1 MQIACTPHRQPAGIT
16 RQRIGGDEIM
26 SSLWTGTMPSL
37 ITPVTVLGKRYLA
50 YILALL
56 LPGAGHAYAGHW
68 RRGLVW
74 FVLCIVTLAFL
85 STGVLLVERT
95 GAEPFVVT
103 ALRLETVGF
112 ADVAF
117 PLAVLVLSVLD
128 LYGLAVLDEKSVEPP
143 VTNRS

>member
-1 MQIACTPHRQPAGIT
+1 MSAIWTNILLSLATPLVT
-16 RQRIGGDEIM
+16 RVNRC
-26 SSLWTGTMPSL
+26 
-37 ITPVTVLGKRYLA
+37 LA

-95 GAEPFVVT
+95 GVEPFVVT
-103 ALRLETVGF
+103 ALRLKTVGF

-128 LYGLAVLDEKSVEPP
+128 LYGLAVLEEESVEPP
-143 VTNRS
+143 VANRP